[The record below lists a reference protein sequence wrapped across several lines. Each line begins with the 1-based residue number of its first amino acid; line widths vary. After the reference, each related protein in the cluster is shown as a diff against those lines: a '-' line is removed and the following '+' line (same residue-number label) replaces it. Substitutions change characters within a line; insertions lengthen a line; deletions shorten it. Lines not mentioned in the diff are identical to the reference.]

1 MNNQIMRNKK
11 MSKRSDLMT
20 KGPERAPHRSLLRAD
35 GFTDWELERPIIG
48 IANSFN
54 EIIPGHMHLDKLV
67 DAVKAG
73 IYAGGGTP
81 LVFNTIG
88 ICDGIAMN
96 HEGMKYSLPSREL
109 IADTIET
116 MAMAHPFDG
125 LVLLASCDKIIP
137 GMLIAA
143 ARLNIPSIFLS
154 GGPMLPGKVHGK
166 DTGLDKVFE
175 AVGRFRGGKIS
186 KEELHT
192 YECAACPG
200 AGSCSGMFTANTMS
214 NLSEA
219 LGMSLPYNGSAP
231 AVFSERIWL
240 AKETGYKAVDLV
252 KKDLKPQD
260 IMTKDAFHNA
270 MAVDMALGGS
280 TNTAL
285 HIPALAYYAELDLS
299 LKDFDPFTAK
309 VPHLTSIAPAGPHH
323 VVDLFYAGGIPAILA
338 ELQKAKLIKEDPPT
352 VYGKSIGD
360 MLTDIKAEVKDYGV
374 IRSVE
379 KPVHPTGG
387 LAILTGNLAPDGAI
401 VKQAAVSEEMLNHTG
416 PARIFNSEE
425 DVCEAIMDAKIN
437 KGEVIVVRYEGP
449 KGGPGMR
456 EMLSPTS
463 ALAGMGMDKVVAL
476 ITDGRFSGA
485 SRGAAI
491 GHASPE
497 AAAKGPIAALREGDI
512 IEIDIPNKTLNV
524 QLTDEEIRQRLDE
537 LPEFEPKVKTGY
549 LARYAQMVS
558 SADRG
563 AVFQR

>member
-1 MNNQIMRNKK
+1 MK
-11 MSKRSDLMT
+11 KRSDLMT
-20 KGPERAPHRSLLRAD
+20 QGPERAPHRSLLRAD

-73 IYAGGGTP
+73 IYANGGTP

-109 IADTIET
+109 ITDTIET
-116 MAMAHPFDG
+116 MAVAHPFDG

-154 GGPMLPGKVHGK
+154 GGPMLPGKVHGR

-175 AVGRFRGGKIS
+175 AVGRFKSGKIS

-200 AGSCSGMFTANTMS
+200 AGSCSGMFTANTMN

-231 AVFSERIWL
+231 AVFADRIWL
-240 AKETGYKAVDLV
+240 AKETGYKVVDLV
-252 KKDLKPQD
+252 KKDLKPLD

-270 MAVDMALGGS
+270 IAADMALGGS

-285 HIPALAYYAELDLS
+285 HIPALAYYAGLDLT
-299 LKDFDPFTAK
+299 LRDLDPFTAK

-338 ELQKAKLIKEDPPT
+338 ELQKANIIKENPQT
-352 VYGKSIGD
+352 VYGKSVGD
-360 MLTDIKAEVKDYGV
+360 MLTEIKAGVKDYEV
-374 IRSVE
+374 IRSIE

-401 VKQAAVSEEMLNHTG
+401 VKQAAVSEEMLTHSG

-425 DVCEAIMDAKIN
+425 DVFEAIMDAKIK

-463 ALAGMGMDKVVAL
+463 ALAGMGMDKEVAL

-491 GHASPE
+491 GHVSPE
-497 AAAKGPIAALREGDI
+497 AAAKGPIAALREGDM
-512 IEIDIPNKTLNV
+512 IEIDIPRKTLNV
-524 QLTDEEIRQRLDE
+524 QLTDEEIRQRLE
-537 LPEFEPKVKTGY
+537 ALPEFEPKVKTGY

>member
-1 MNNQIMRNKK
+1 MT
-11 MSKRSDLMT
+11 KRSDLMT
-20 KGPERAPHRSLLRAD
+20 QGPERAPHRSLLRAD
-35 GFTDWELERPIIG
+35 GFTDWELDRPIIG

-116 MAMAHPFDG
+116 MAVAHPFDG

-154 GGPMLPGKVHGK
+154 GGPMLPGKIQGK

-175 AVGRFRGGKIS
+175 AVGRFKSGKIS
-186 KEELHT
+186 KEELDT

-231 AVFSERIWL
+231 AVFAERIWL
-240 AKETGYKAVDLV
+240 AKETGYKVVDLV
-252 KKDLKPQD
+252 KKDLKPLD
-260 IMTKDAFHNA
+260 IMTQDAFHNTIA
-270 MAVDMALGGS
+270 ADMALGGS

-285 HIPALAYYAELDLS
+285 HIPALAYYAGLDLT
-299 LKDFDPFTAK
+299 LRDLDPFTAK
-309 VPHLTSIAPAGPHH
+309 IPHLTSIAPAGPHH
-323 VVDLFYAGGIPAILA
+323 VVDLFYAGGIPAIFA
-338 ELQKAKLIKEDPPT
+338 ELQKAKLIKENPQT
-352 VYGKSIGD
+352 VYGKSVAE
-360 MLTDIKAEVKDYGV
+360 MLTEIKAGVKDYGV
-374 IRSVE
+374 IRSIE

-401 VKQAAVSEEMLNHTG
+401 VKQAAVSEEMLTHSG

-425 DVCEAIMDAKIN
+425 DVFEAIMDAKIK
-437 KGEVIVVRYEGP
+437 KGDVIVVRYEGP

-463 ALAGMGMDKVVAL
+463 ALAGMGMDKEVAL

-491 GHASPE
+491 GHVSPE
-497 AAAKGPIAALREGDI
+497 AAAKGPIAALREGDM
-512 IEIDIPNKTLNV
+512 IEIDIPHKMLNA
-524 QLTDEEIRQRLDE
+524 QLTDEEIRQRLDA

-549 LARYAQMVS
+549 LARYTQMVS